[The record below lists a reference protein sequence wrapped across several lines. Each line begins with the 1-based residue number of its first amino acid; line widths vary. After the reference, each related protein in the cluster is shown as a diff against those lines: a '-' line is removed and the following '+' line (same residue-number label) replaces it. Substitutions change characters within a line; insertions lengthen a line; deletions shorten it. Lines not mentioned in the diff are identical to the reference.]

1 MFLSKCAA
9 ALSEALCF
17 SGGGVAHMHLRAGL
31 TGSHLHLQ
39 PSSPLRLLRLHL
51 QTALLGPPQYEVG
64 HLHVVDALG
73 GTGDFL
79 LKLYMY
85 ILCIIDV
92 WRAGPWHEA
101 GCLMMMEVQGC
112 TMHEA
117 RGLIYTHSF

>member
-1 MFLSKCAA
+1 
-9 ALSEALCF
+9 
-17 SGGGVAHMHLRAGL
+17 MHLRAGL

-51 QTALLGPPQYEVG
+51 QTAPPCLVPLNMRWGTYMLLMLLVAQVI
-64 HLHVVDALG
+64 
-73 GTGDFL
+73 FL

-117 RGLIYTHSF
+117 SGLIPIYIYIYICKF